1 MAGKKQIGA
10 TLVLKDSNFK
20 SNLKSAV
27 SQLGT
32 FKKNTE
38 SATSSLKKMDSQ
50 SNTVGQS
57 LGGLVKKVAGVAAAY
72 VGFSQAK
79 DFLTD
84 CVTGVMEL
92 GRANTRLETLMMNV
106 SGTTKAQ
113 VQDLIEYGDAL
124 ELCTTIEGDATMA
137 GASQLATF
145 QLSADT
151 IKTLL
156 PAFQDLAVAQ
166 YGVNV
171 SQEQMIN
178 SGNLIGKVM
187 NGSVGALTKAG
198 VSFTAAQEKI
208 LKTGTESEKA
218 AALVE
223 VLGKNFG
230 GLAQK
235 MAQTDEGRIRQLKN
249 AWGSVKDEVGFAV
262 LPAVSS
268 LVQYLSSNIPNIRD
282 KVTSTIETIKPIVAS
297 LWDKIK
303 NGAKVAG
310 DTISWVIDNWDA
322 LSPVIYGV
330 VGAVAAYNTI
340 TGIKNGLTAI
350 SVATT
355 GLEAGAFSG
364 LTIAQLASVA
374 ATGALTA
381 AQTALNAVFIASP
394 IGWIVL
400 AIGAVVAAI
409 VILYKKCDTFRNFV
423 NQLFGKIV
431 SGAKAAFAGLKNV
444 WNGIVTSLKPVIAAV
459 SNAFQQAWEVIKIVW
474 GFVQPYF
481 QMVWNNI
488 KAVFSVVKVYIGGMF
503 KTAWEV
509 VKAVWNGVTGYFTA
523 VWNTIAGIFSVVK
536 NVLTGNWSGAWEAI
550 KGIVNTWSQY
560 FASIWG
566 SIKSVF
572 AAVGSWFGNTFSA
585 AWEAIKSIFSNVT
598 GFFQN
603 IWNTIKNMFTSIG
616 TSIANGI
623 SGAFKSVINGVIKY
637 AGNLINGFIRNINS
651 AISFIN
657 KYIPGASITKL
668 NTINLPMLWK
678 GGTIE
683 KPGNVIVGE
692 RGPEMLS
699 LPKGARV
706 TPLDKANNTT
716 TIEAPMT
723 FNFYGYSGDEEMAE
737 RVVSAFVPKLK
748 LALSNL

>member
-50 SNTVGQS
+50 NGTVGQS
-57 LGGLVKKVAGVAAAY
+57 LGNLAKKVVGVVAAYAGFKQIVNFTKECVAAAN
-72 VGFSQAK
+72 VQAAAEK
-79 DFLTD
+79 
-84 CVTGVMEL
+84 
-92 GRANTRLETLMMNV
+92 RLETTMSNV
-106 SGTTKAQ
+106 KGTT
-113 VQDLIEYGDAL
+113 L
-124 ELCTTIEGDATMA
+124 ESISAIKQYAAELQGVTTIGDEATIQ

-145 QLSADT
+145 QLQSDT
-151 IKTLL
+151 IKKLL
-156 PAFQDLAVAQ
+156 PSLQDLAVAQ
-166 YGVNV
+166 YGTAV
-171 SQEQMIN
+171 SGDQMQQMA
-178 SGNLIGKVM
+178 NLVGKVM
-187 NGSVGALTKAG
+187 TGNVSSLSRYG
-198 VSFTAAQEKI
+198 VIMNDTQKKI
-208 LKTGTESEKA
+208 LQTGTESARA
-218 AALVE
+218 AMLVD
-223 VLGKNFG
+223 VLNQNFG
-230 GLAQK
+230 GLAQS
-235 MAQTDEGRIRQLKN
+235 MANTPEGRVQQLKN
-249 AWGSVKDEVGFAV
+249 AWGDMQEVIGAKLYPVITNVLTYMTAKLPSIQSAFEGVVNRVSPLLETAV
-262 LPAVSS
+262 NGIKTAFDGASQAVSW
-268 LVQYLSSNIPNIRD
+268 LR
-282 KVTSTIETIKPIVAS
+282 
-297 LWDKIK
+297 
-303 NGAKVAG
+303 
-310 DTISWVIDNWDA
+310 DNWDA

-330 VGAVAAYNTI
+330 VGAVTAYNVI

-364 LTIAQLASVA
+364 LTVAQLASVA

-381 AQTALNAVFIASP
+381 AQSALNAVFIASP

-400 AIGAVVAAI
+400 AIGAAVAAI
-409 VILYKKCDTFRNFV
+409 VVLYKKCDTFRNFV
-423 NQLFGKIV
+423 NKLFGKIV
-431 SGAKAAFAGLKNV
+431 NGAKAAFAGLKNV
-444 WNGIVTSLKPVIAAV
+444 WNGIVTSLKPAISAV
-459 SNAFQQAWEVIKIVW
+459 SNAFKQAWEVIKIVW
-474 GFVQPYF
+474 NFVQPYF

-560 FASIWG
+560 FASIWE

>member
-10 TLVLKDSNFK
+10 TLVLKDGGFK

-38 SATSSLKKMDSQ
+38 SATSSLKKMNSQ
-50 SNTVGQS
+50 NGTVGQS
-57 LGGLVKKVAGVAAAY
+57 LGNLAKKVVGVVAAYAGFKQIVSFTKDCVAAAN
-72 VGFSQAK
+72 VQAAAEK
-79 DFLTD
+79 
-84 CVTGVMEL
+84 
-92 GRANTRLETLMMNV
+92 RLETTMLNV
-106 SGTTKAQ
+106 KGTTFESISAIKKYA
-113 VQDLIEYGDAL
+113 A
-124 ELCTTIEGDATMA
+124 ELQGVTTIGDEATIQ

-145 QLSADT
+145 QLQSDT
-151 IKTLL
+151 IKKLL
-156 PAFQDLAVAQ
+156 PSLQDLAVAQ
-166 YGVNV
+166 YGTAV
-171 SQEQMIN
+171 SGDQMQQMA
-178 SGNLIGKVM
+178 NLVGKVM
-187 NGSVGALTKAG
+187 TGNVSSLSRYG
-198 VSFTAAQEKI
+198 VIMDDTQKKI
-208 LKTGTESEKA
+208 LQTGTESARA
-218 AALVE
+218 AMLVD
-223 VLGKNFG
+223 VLNQNFG
-230 GLAQK
+230 GLAQS
-235 MAQTDEGRIRQLKN
+235 MANTPEGRVQQLKN
-249 AWGSVKDEVGFAV
+249 AWGDMQEVIGAKLYPVITNVLTYMTAKLPSIQSAFENVVNRVSPLLETAV
-262 LPAVSS
+262 NGIKTAFDGASQAVSW
-268 LVQYLSSNIPNIRD
+268 LR
-282 KVTSTIETIKPIVAS
+282 
-297 LWDKIK
+297 
-303 NGAKVAG
+303 
-310 DTISWVIDNWDA
+310 DNWDA

-330 VGAVAAYNTI
+330 VGAITAYNVI
-340 TGIKNGLTAI
+340 TGIKNGLTAV

-394 IGWIVL
+394 IGWIVI

-431 SGAKAAFAGLKNV
+431 SGAKTAFAGLKNV
-444 WNGIVTSLKPVIAAV
+444 WNGIVASLKPAV
-459 SNAFQQAWEVIKIVW
+459 SAISNAFQQAWEVIKIVW
-474 GFVQPYF
+474 SFVQPYF
-481 QMVWNNI
+481 QMIWNNI

-503 KTAWEV
+503 KTAWEI

-523 VWNTIAGIFSVVK
+523 IWNTIAGIFSVVK

-560 FASIWG
+560 FASIWE